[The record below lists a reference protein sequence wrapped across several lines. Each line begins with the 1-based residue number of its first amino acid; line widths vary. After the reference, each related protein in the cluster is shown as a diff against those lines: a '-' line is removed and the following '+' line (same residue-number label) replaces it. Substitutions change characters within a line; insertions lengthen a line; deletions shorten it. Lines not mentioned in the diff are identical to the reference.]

1 MPVSAREGEVGR
13 RVHRGVV
20 DEIERNGGAKH
31 NLPAPRCV
39 SASTTV
45 ESLRLQMQ
53 VPSAG
58 RCARCRGA
66 ARARA
71 PPRPRRPRRRS
82 GRQGKRRARAF
93 SGAKPKYGVR
103 DAACPLSTRGG
114 TRLVRLVRGRG
125 GRVGA
130 RLFRGEAEVLAFSH
144 LVGPV
149 ARNVPAPG
157 AALALRTNRTRRV
170 LHPVLIGHDASRG
183 TGGGA

>member
-71 PPRPRRPRRRS
+71 PHRPRRPRRRS

-125 GRVGA
+125 EGLGRACSGA
-130 RLFRGEAEVLAFSH
+130 KLKSLRSPILSVPLHATYLLRGQRWPF
-144 LVGPV
+144 
-149 ARNVPAPG
+149 
-157 AALALRTNRTRRV
+157 
-170 LHPVLIGHDASRG
+170 VLIGHAASF
-183 TGGGA
+183 TPY